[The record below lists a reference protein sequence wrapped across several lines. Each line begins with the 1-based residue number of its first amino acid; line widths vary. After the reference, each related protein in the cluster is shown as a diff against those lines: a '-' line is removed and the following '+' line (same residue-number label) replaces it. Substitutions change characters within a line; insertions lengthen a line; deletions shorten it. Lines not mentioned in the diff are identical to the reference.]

1 MNVEPKNISE
11 RISALTPEQRALFE
25 ARLKQKGLNTPPT
38 AVQTIPRRPDH
49 GSDTCAASIDQERLW
64 FIEQLQ
70 PGNTAYNIFNASR
83 IRGSLNIPIMERV
96 INELI
101 QRHEVLRTTL
111 KSVAG
116 LPVQVIAPELKIT
129 LEPVSLEHL
138 PEAERYDEAIR
149 LTTEEFARPFDL
161 EKGPLVRVGLLRLA
175 ADDFVLQV
183 NMQHAITD
191 RWSFA
196 VFEKELAVLYQAF
209 ATGQPSPLPEL
220 PIQFADYAVWQRER
234 MNGDEYKKD
243 LEYWIQ
249 KLDGAPFALDFPT
262 DFPRPPIQN
271 FRGARVYVSYPR
283 SLLDG
288 LKELSRREGVT
299 MFMTLMAAFKTLIY
313 RYTNQADLLISTPI
327 GTRLRPETENIVGY
341 LLNLLIIRT
350 DLSGN
355 PRFRELL
362 KREQDSCVGAFA
374 HQEVPF
380 GKLVQELKPKQD
392 PSRNPIAQVAFLYL
406 DFPEATAMQFL
417 GLTASHIDIDN
428 GASRFDITLAMTE
441 TPDGFTVSIEYIR
454 DIFEHGRMERMAQ
467 HLRVLLE
474 GIVANP
480 DQRLFD
486 LPLLTVEE
494 QQQLEQWND
503 TAQQFSSTLL
513 VHQLFEQQAAAR
525 PNAPAVLFAD
535 QALTFS
541 EINGR
546 ANQLARHLLSCGLE
560 PEARVGVML
569 PRSPDAV
576 VVLLAIFKA
585 GGCYLPLDP
594 DYPAERLA
602 FMLENAGASLLI
614 TDESLRVQVPEQ
626 APPLITL
633 AAAQL
638 AGQSTAD
645 LESEVRSDQLA
656 YIIYT
661 SGSTGRP
668 KGVAVEHRQ
677 LRHTLQSAQ
686 EVLKLTDADCLP
698 SVASFSFDISL
709 LELLCAP
716 LAGGRCLLVSAPGA
730 LDANVATGV
739 LREATVLHA
748 VPGLMRRFVSFAKE
762 QSADATAPAFPQLR
776 LLLVGGEA
784 VAPELVAELR
794 SVWSD
799 AQVRVLYGPTEATII
814 CAGYDVNKD
823 GPREHQM
830 IGRPLPNTVLQIL
843 DSNGKQVP
851 IGVDGEICISGPG
864 VAREYWRSAELTA
877 EKFVS
882 ATTGQRIYRTGDRGR
897 YLPDGNIEFTGRID
911 EQVKVRGFRIELGEI
926 ESVLTE
932 HESVREA
939 VVVALEDRGSEKR
952 LVAYVVTAAGAA
964 RNVSELRNHLK
975 ERLPDYMI
983 PSAFVYLEALPL
995 TSHGKIDRRALPAPD
1010 AERPTLAEAFIA
1022 PRTPAEKSLAAIW
1035 AKLLGIDQIGSNDDY
1050 FELGGDSLLATQ
1062 LVSQVRSVFAVE
1074 LPLVELFRHPTLAE
1088 LAAAIEEAIIEQMED
1103 MSDEA
1108 AEELLAAKK
1117 QKS

>member
-25 ARLKQKGLNTPPT
+25 ARLKQKGLSTPAT

-49 GSDTCAASIDQERLW
+49 GSGTCAASIDQERLW

-83 IRGSLNIPIMERV
+83 IRGSLNVPIMERV

-129 LEPVSLEHL
+129 LEPVSLEHI
-138 PEAERYDEAIR
+138 PEAERYDEAVR

-175 ADDFVLQV
+175 PDDFVLQV

-249 KLDGAPFALDFPT
+249 QLDGAPFALDFPT

-288 LKELSRREGVT
+288 LKELSRRKGVT

-355 PRFRELL
+355 PTFRELL

-454 DIFEHGRMERMAQ
+454 DIFEHSRMERMAQ

-486 LPLLTVEE
+486 LPLLTLEE

-503 TAQQFSSTLL
+503 TAQQVSSALL
-513 VHQLFEQQAAAR
+513 VHQLFEQQAARR
-525 PNAPAVLFAD
+525 PDAPALLFAD

-541 EINGR
+541 EINNR

-569 PRSPDAV
+569 PRSPDVQVA
-576 VVLLAIFKA
+576 LLAIFKA

-602 FMLENAGASLLI
+602 FMLENAGASLVI
-614 TDESLRVQVPEQ
+614 TEEFLRAE
-626 APPLITL
+626 
-633 AAAQL
+633 QL
-638 AGQSTAD
+638 AQQSIENV
-645 LESEVRSDQLA
+645 ESEVRPEQLA

-668 KGVAVEHRQ
+668 KGVAVEHCQ

-686 EVLKLTDADCLP
+686 ELLKLTEEDCLP
-698 SVASFSFDISL
+698 SIASFSFDISL

-716 LAGGRCLLVSAPGA
+716 LAGGRCLLVSTHGA

-762 QSADATAPAFPQLR
+762 QSTNESAQAFPQLR
-776 LLLVGGEA
+776 QLLVGGEA
-784 VAPELVAELR
+784 VAPELVAEMR
-794 SVWSD
+794 EVWSN
-799 AQVRVLYGPTEATII
+799 AQIRVMYGPTEATII
-814 CAGYDVNKD
+814 CAGYEVS
-823 GPREHQM
+823 GPIDHQM
-830 IGRPLPNTVLQIL
+830 IGRPLPNTVLRIL
-843 DSNGKQVP
+843 DGHGKQVP
-851 IGVDGEICISGPG
+851 IGVDGEICIGGPG
-864 VAREYWRSAELTA
+864 VARGYWRSAELTA

-882 ATTGQRIYRTGDRGR
+882 DPSSATNGPRIYRTGDRGR

-926 ESVLTE
+926 ESVLAE

-952 LVAYVVTAAGAA
+952 LAAYVVTVPGAA
-964 RNVSELRNHLK
+964 RNVSDLRSHLK

-983 PSAFVYLEALPL
+983 PSAFVYLDALPL

-1010 AERPTLAEAFIA
+1010 AERPTLAEAFVA
-1022 PRTPAEKSLAAIW
+1022 PRTPAEESLASIW

-1062 LVSQVRSVFAVE
+1062 LVSQVRSVFEVE

-1088 LAAAIEEAIIEQMED
+1088 LAGAIEEAIIEQMED

-1108 AEELLAAKK
+1108 AEELLAAKRHK
-1117 QKS
+1117 TS

>member
-1 MNVEPKNISE
+1 MKDISE

-25 ARLKQKGLNTPPT
+25 ARLKQKGLRTDVT
-38 AVQTIPRRPDH
+38 AVQTIPRRQDRD
-49 GSDTCAASIDQERLW
+49 SATCPASIDQERLW
-64 FIEQLQ
+64 FIDQLQ

-83 IRGSLNIPIMERV
+83 IRGSLNVPIMERV

-111 KSVAG
+111 KSVEG
-116 LPVQVIAPELKIT
+116 LPVQVIAPDLKIT

-138 PEAERYDEAIR
+138 PEPERYGEAVR

-161 EKGPLVRVGLLRLA
+161 ENGPLVRVGLLRLA
-175 ADDFVLQV
+175 PDDFVLQV
-183 NMQHAITD
+183 NMHHAITD

-209 ATGQPSPLPEL
+209 ATGHPSPLPEL

-234 MNGDEYKKD
+234 MKGDEYKKD
-243 LEYWIQ
+243 LEYWRKQ
-249 KLDGAPFALDFPT
+249 LAGAPFILDFPT
-262 DFPRPPIQN
+262 DLPRPPIQN
-271 FRGARVYVSYPR
+271 FRGARVYVSYPK

-313 RYTNQADLLISTPI
+313 RYTDQHDLLISTPI
-327 GTRLRPETENIVGY
+327 GTRLRPETENLVGY
-341 LLNLLIIRT
+341 LLNLLIVRT
-350 DLSGN
+350 DLSGD
-355 PRFRELL
+355 PTFRWLL
-362 KREQDSCVGAFA
+362 KREQDACVGAFA

-380 GKLVQELKPKQD
+380 GKLVQELKPVQD

-417 GLTASHIDIDN
+417 GLTATHIDIDN

-467 HLRVLLE
+467 HLQVLLA
-474 GIVANP
+474 GIIANP
-480 DQRLFD
+480 DAHLSD
-486 LPLLTVEE
+486 LPILTLEE
-494 QQQLEQWND
+494 RQQLQQWND

-513 VHQLFEQQAAAR
+513 VHQRFEQQAALR
-525 PNAPAVLFAD
+525 PHAPALIFED

-541 EINGR
+541 EINNR
-546 ANQLARHLLSCGLE
+546 ANQLARHLLGCGLE

-569 PRSPDAV
+569 PRTADTLAA
-576 VVLLAIFKA
+576 LLAIFKA

-594 DYPAERLA
+594 EYPAERRD
-602 FMLENAGASLLI
+602 FMLADAGASLLI
-614 TDESLRVQVPEQ
+614 TEEFLNAEQ
-626 APPLITL
+626 F
-633 AAAQL
+633 AQ
-638 AGQSTAD
+638 QSMENVET
-645 LESEVRSDQLA
+645 EVRPEQLA
-656 YIIYT
+656 YLIYT

-677 LRHTLQSAQ
+677 LLHTMQSAQ
-686 EVLKLTDADCLP
+686 EVLKLTEADCLP
-698 SVASFSFDISL
+698 SIASFSFDISL

-716 LAGGRCLLVSAPGA
+716 LAGGRCLLVSTHEA
-730 LDANVATGV
+730 LETNVTARV

-748 VPGLMRRFVSFAKE
+748 VPGLMRRFLSVARE
-762 QSADATAPAFPQLR
+762 QPAGTSRQLR
-776 LLLVGGEA
+776 QLLVGGEA
-784 VAPELVAELR
+784 VAPELVAEMQE
-794 SVWSD
+794 VWGSAD
-799 AQVRVLYGPTEATII
+799 VRVLYGPTEATII
-814 CAGYDVNKD
+814 CASYEVS
-823 GPREHQM
+823 REGEINHQM

-843 DSNGKQVP
+843 DHKGKLVP
-851 IGVDGEICISGPG
+851 VGVDGEICIGG
-864 VAREYWRSAELTA
+864 AGLARGYWQSADLTA
-877 EKFVS
+877 AKFVS
-882 ATTGQRIYRTGDRGR
+882 ATDGARIYRTGDRGR
-897 YLPDGNIEFTGRID
+897 FLQDGNIEFTGRID

-939 VVVALEDRGSEKR
+939 VVIALEDKGSEKR
-952 LVAYVVTAAGAA
+952 LAAYVATTQSAA
-964 RNVSELRNHLK
+964 RNISDLRSHLK

-983 PSAFVYLEALPL
+983 PAAFVYLDALPL

-1010 AERPTLAEAFIA
+1010 AERPALAEAFIA
-1022 PRTPAEKSLAAIW
+1022 PRTPAEKSLASIW
-1035 AKLLGIDQIGSNDDY
+1035 TKLLGINRIGVNDSY

-1062 LVSQVRSVFAVE
+1062 LASQVRSVFEVE

-1088 LAAAIEEAIIEQMED
+1088 MAASIEEAIIEQMEEI
-1103 MSDEA
+1103 SDEE
-1108 AEELLAAKK
+1108 AEQLLRNET
-1117 QKS
+1117 

>member
-1 MNVEPKNISE
+1 MNNISE

-25 ARLKQKGLNTPPT
+25 ARMKQKGLRTDVT
-38 AVQTIPRRPDH
+38 AVQTIPRRQDRDSATAP
-49 GSDTCAASIDQERLW
+49 ASIDQERLW
-64 FIEQLQ
+64 FIDQLQ

-111 KSVAG
+111 KSVDG
-116 LPVQVIAPELKIT
+116 LPVQVIAPALKIT

-138 PEAERYDEAIR
+138 PEAKRYDEAVR
-149 LTTEEFARPFDL
+149 LTTEEFARSFDL
-161 EKGPLVRVGLLRLA
+161 ENGPLVRVGLLRLGP
-175 ADDFVLQV
+175 DDFVLQV

-209 ATGQPSPLPEL
+209 ATGHPSPLPEL

-243 LEYWIQ
+243 LEYWRKQ
-249 KLDGAPFALDFPT
+249 LAGAPFVLDFPT

-271 FRGARVYVSYPR
+271 FRGARVYVSYPK

-313 RYTNQADLLISTPI
+313 RYTNQHDVLISTPI
-327 GTRLRPETENIVGY
+327 GTRLRPETESLVGY
-341 LLNLLIIRT
+341 LLNLLIVRT
-350 DLSGN
+350 DLSGD
-355 PRFRELL
+355 PTFRELL
-362 KREQDSCVGAFA
+362 KREQDACVGAFA

-380 GKLVQELKPKQD
+380 GKLVQELKPVQD

-417 GLTASHIDIDN
+417 GLTANHIDIDN

-441 TPDGFTVSIEYIR
+441 TPEGFTVSIEYIR
-454 DIFEHGRMERMAQ
+454 DIFEHERMERMAQ
-467 HLRVLLE
+467 HLKVLLAS
-474 GIVANP
+474 IIANP
-480 DQRLFD
+480 DAHLSD
-486 LPLLTVEE
+486 LSILTLEE
-494 QQQLEQWND
+494 RRQLEQWND
-503 TAQQFSSTLL
+503 TAHQFSSTLL
-513 VHQLFEQQAAAR
+513 VHQLFEQQAAQT
-525 PNAPAVLFAD
+525 PDAPALIFED
-535 QALTFS
+535 QTLTFS
-541 EINGR
+541 EINSR
-546 ANQLARHLLSCGLE
+546 ANRLARHLLSGGLE

-569 PRSPDAV
+569 PRTPDALV
-576 VVLLAIFKA
+576 ALLAIFKA

-594 DYPAERLA
+594 EYPAERLA
-602 FMLENAGASLLI
+602 FMREDAGASLVI
-614 TDESLRVQVPEQ
+614 TEEFLRVQLSEQ
-626 APPLITL
+626 SI
-633 AAAQL
+633 
-638 AGQSTAD
+638 
-645 LESEVRSDQLA
+645 ENVEREVRPEQLA

-677 LRHTLQSAQ
+677 LLHTMQSAQ
-686 EVLKLTDADCLP
+686 EVLGLTEADCLP
-698 SVASFSFDISL
+698 SIASFSFDISL

-716 LAGGRCLLVSAPGA
+716 LAGGRCLLVSTHGAMEAPVTA
-730 LDANVATGV
+730 RV
-739 LREATVLHA
+739 LQEATVLHA
-748 VPGLMRRFVSFAKE
+748 VPGLMRRFVSVARE
-762 QSADATAPAFPQLR
+762 QSAATSRQLR
-776 LLLVGGEA
+776 QLLVGGEA
-784 VAPELVAELR
+784 VPPELVAEIQE
-794 SVWSD
+794 VWGSAD
-799 AQVRVLYGPTEATII
+799 VRVLYGPTEATII
-814 CAGYDVNKD
+814 CASYEVSRQGMIN
-823 GPREHQM
+823 HQM
-830 IGRPLPNTVLQIL
+830 IGRPLPDTMLRIL
-843 DSNGKQVP
+843 DGKGQLVP
-851 IGVDGEICISGPG
+851 IGVDGEICIGGSGL
-864 VAREYWRSAELTA
+864 ARGYWRNADLTA

-882 ATTGQRIYRTGDRGR
+882 AMDGARIYRTGDRGR

-932 HESVREA
+932 HESVTEA
-939 VVVALEDRGSEKR
+939 VVIALEDRGSEKR
-952 LVAYVVTAAGAA
+952 LVAYVVTVPGAS
-964 RNVSELRNHLK
+964 RNISDLRGHLK

-983 PSAFVYLEALPL
+983 PSAFVYLDALPL

-1010 AERPTLAEAFIA
+1010 AERPTLAEAFIE
-1022 PRTPAEKSLAAIW
+1022 PQTPAEKKLASIW
-1035 AKLLGIDQIGSNDDY
+1035 SKLIGINRIGINDNY

-1062 LVSQVRSVFAVE
+1062 LVSHVRNVFEVE

-1088 LAAAIEEAIIEQMED
+1088 MATSIEEAIIEQMEEI
-1103 MSDEA
+1103 SDEE
-1108 AEELLAAKK
+1108 AEQLLSPEKATEDFSHKK
-1117 QKS
+1117 D

>member
-1 MNVEPKNISE
+1 MNNISE

-25 ARLKQKGLNTPPT
+25 ARLKQKGLRTGVT
-38 AVQTIPRRPDH
+38 AVQTIPRRQDRDSATFP
-49 GSDTCAASIDQERLW
+49 ASIDQERLW
-64 FIEQLQ
+64 FIDQLQ

-83 IRGSLNIPIMERV
+83 IRGSLNVPIMERV

-116 LPVQVIAPELKIT
+116 LPVQVISPALKIA

-138 PEAERYDEAIR
+138 PEAERYGEAVR
-149 LTTEEFARPFDL
+149 LTTEEFARAFDL
-161 EKGPLVRVGLLRLA
+161 ENGPLVRVGLLRLA
-175 ADDFVLQV
+175 PDDFVLQV

-209 ATGQPSPLPEL
+209 ATGHPSPLPEL

-243 LEYWIQ
+243 LEYWRKQ
-249 KLDGAPFALDFPT
+249 LQGAPFVLDFPT

-271 FRGARVYVSYPR
+271 FRGARVYVSYPK

-313 RYTNQADLLISTPI
+313 RYTNQHDVLISTPI
-327 GTRLRPETENIVGY
+327 GTRLRPETENLVGY

-350 DLSGN
+350 DLSGD
-355 PRFRELL
+355 PTFRELL
-362 KREQDSCVGAFA
+362 KREQDSCIGAFA

-380 GKLVQELKPKQD
+380 GKLVQELKPVQD

-417 GLTASHIDIDN
+417 GLTATHIDIDN

-454 DIFEHGRMERMAQ
+454 DIFEHERMERMAQ
-467 HLRVLLE
+467 HLQVLLA
-474 GIVANP
+474 GIIANP
-480 DQRLFD
+480 DAHLSD
-486 LPLLTVEE
+486 LPILTVEE
-494 QQQLEQWND
+494 QQQLQKWND
-503 TAQQFSSTLL
+503 TAHQFSSTLL
-513 VHQLFEQQAAAR
+513 VHQLFEQQAAQQ
-525 PNAPAVLFAD
+525 PHAPALIFED

-541 EINGR
+541 EINSR
-546 ANQLARHLLSCGLE
+546 ANQLARHLLSSGLE

-569 PRSPDAV
+569 PRTPDALV
-576 VVLLAIFKA
+576 ALLAVFKA

-594 DYPAERLA
+594 EYPAERLA
-602 FMLENAGASLLI
+602 FMREDAGASLVI
-614 TDESLRVQVPEQ
+614 TEESLRAEQ
-626 APPLITL
+626 I
-633 AAAQL
+633 AQ
-638 AGQSTAD
+638 QSIENV
-645 LESEVRSDQLA
+645 ESEVRPEQLA

-677 LRHTLQSAQ
+677 LLHTMQSAQ
-686 EVLKLTDADCLP
+686 EVLGLTEADCLP
-698 SVASFSFDISL
+698 SIASFSFDISL

-716 LAGGRCLLVSAPGA
+716 LAGGRCLLVSTHGA
-730 LDANVATGV
+730 LEASVAARV
-739 LREATVLHA
+739 LQEATVLHA
-748 VPGLMRRFVSFAKE
+748 VPGLMRRFVSVAR
-762 QSADATAPAFPQLR
+762 QQYPQLR

-784 VAPELVAELR
+784 VAPELISEMQE
-794 SVWSD
+794 VWGNAD
-799 AQVRVLYGPTEATII
+799 VRVLYGPTEATII
-814 CAGYDVNKD
+814 CASYDVSRQ
-823 GPREHQM
+823 GTISHQM
-830 IGRPLPNTVLQIL
+830 IGRPLLNTMLRIL
-843 DSNGKQVP
+843 DGKGKLVP
-851 IGVDGEICISGPG
+851 IGVDGEICIGGAG
-864 VAREYWRSAELTA
+864 VARGYWRSADLTA
-877 EKFVS
+877 AKFVS
-882 ATTGQRIYRTGDRGR
+882 ATDGTRIYRTGDRGR
-897 YLPDGNIEFTGRID
+897 YLSDGNIVFTGRID

-932 HESVREA
+932 HESVLES
-939 VVVALEDRGSEKR
+939 VVVALEDKGSEKR
-952 LVAYVVTAAGAA
+952 LVAYVVTTQEAS
-964 RNVSELRNHLK
+964 RNVSDLRSYLK
-975 ERLPDYMI
+975 SRLPDYMI
-983 PSAFVYLEALPL
+983 PSAFVYLDALPL

-1010 AERPTLAEAFIA
+1010 AERPALAEAFVE
-1022 PRTPAEKSLAAIW
+1022 PRTPAEKTLASIW
-1035 AKLLGIDQIGSNDDY
+1035 TKLIGINRIGINDNY

-1062 LVSQVRSVFAVE
+1062 LASQVRNVFEVE

-1088 LAAAIEEAIIEQMED
+1088 MATSIEEAIIEQMED
-1103 MSDEA
+1103 ISDEE
-1108 AEELLAAKK
+1108 AEQLLRNE
-1117 QKS
+1117 

>member
-1 MNVEPKNISE
+1 MNNISE

-25 ARLKQKGLNTPPT
+25 ARLKQKGLRTDVT
-38 AVQTIPRRPDH
+38 AVQTIPRRQDR
-49 GSDTCAASIDQERLW
+49 GSATAPASIDQERLW
-64 FIEQLQ
+64 FIDQLQ

-83 IRGSLNIPIMERV
+83 IRGSLNVPIMERV

-111 KSVAG
+111 KSVDG
-116 LPVQVIAPELKIT
+116 LPVQVISPELKIT

-138 PEAERYDEAIR
+138 PETERYDEAVR

-161 EKGPLVRVGLLRLA
+161 EKDPLVRVGLLRLA
-175 ADDFVLQV
+175 HDDFVLQV

-209 ATGQPSPLPEL
+209 ATGHPSPLPEL

-243 LEYWIQ
+243 LEYWRRQ
-249 KLDGAPFALDFPT
+249 LAGAPFILDFPT

-271 FRGARVYVSYPR
+271 FRGARVYVSYPK

-313 RYTNQADLLISTPI
+313 RYTNQHDVLISTPI
-327 GTRLRPETENIVGY
+327 GTRLRPETENLVGY
-341 LLNLLIIRT
+341 LLNLLIVRT
-350 DLSGN
+350 DLSGD
-355 PRFRELL
+355 PTFRELL
-362 KREQDSCVGAFA
+362 KREQDACVGAFA

-380 GKLVQELKPKQD
+380 GKLVQELKPVQD

-417 GLTASHIDIDN
+417 GLTATHIDIDN

-454 DIFEHGRMERMAQ
+454 DIFEHDRMERMAQ
-467 HLRVLLE
+467 HLKILLSS
-474 GIVANP
+474 IIANP
-480 DQRLFD
+480 DARLSD
-486 LPLLTVEE
+486 LSILTLEE
-494 QQQLEQWND
+494 QQQLVNWND
-503 TAQQFSSTLL
+503 TAHQFSSNLL
-513 VHQLFEQQAAAR
+513 VHQLFEQQTALR
-525 PNAPAVLFAD
+525 PDAPALHFED
-535 QALTFS
+535 QTLTFG
-541 EINGR
+541 EINSR
-546 ANQLARHLLSCGLE
+546 ANQLARHLLDSGLE

-569 PRSPDAV
+569 PRTPDALV
-576 VVLLAIFKA
+576 ALLAIFKA

-594 DYPAERLA
+594 EYPAERLA
-602 FMLENAGASLLI
+602 FMREDAGAALVI
-614 TDESLRVQVPEQ
+614 TEEFMRVHLSEQ
-626 APPLITL
+626 
-633 AAAQL
+633 
-638 AGQSTAD
+638 SVENV
-645 LESEVRSDQLA
+645 ESEVRPEQLA

-668 KGVAVEHRQ
+668 KGVAIEHRQ
-677 LRHTLQSAQ
+677 LLHTMQSAQ
-686 EVLKLTDADCLP
+686 EVLGLTEADCLP
-698 SVASFSFDISL
+698 SIASFSFDISL

-716 LAGGRCLLVSAPGA
+716 LAGGRCLLVSTHGA
-730 LDANVATGV
+730 LEGNVAARV
-739 LREATVLHA
+739 LQEATVLHA
-748 VPGLMRRFVSFAKE
+748 VPGLMRRFVSVATHE
-762 QSADATAPAFPQLR
+762 QYPQLR

-784 VAPELVAELR
+784 VAPELVAEMQK
-794 SVWSD
+794 VWSRAD
-799 AQVRVLYGPTEATII
+799 VRVLYGPTEATII
-814 CAGYDVNKD
+814 CASYEVGGGETIN
-823 GPREHQM
+823 HQM
-830 IGRPLPNTVLQIL
+830 IGRPLPNTMLRIL
-843 DSNGKQVP
+843 DGKGKLVP
-851 IGVDGEICISGPG
+851 IGVDGEICIGG
-864 VAREYWRSAELTA
+864 AGLARGYWRNADLTA

-882 ATTGQRIYRTGDRGR
+882 ATDGARIYRTGDRGR
-897 YLPDGNIEFTGRID
+897 YLSGGNIEFTGRID

-939 VVVALEDRGSEKR
+939 VVIALADKAGEKR
-952 LVAYVVTAAGAA
+952 LVAYVVTAPSAL
-964 RNVSELRNHLK
+964 RNISELRSHIRS
-975 ERLPDYMI
+975 RLPDYMI
-983 PSAFVYLEALPL
+983 PSAFVYLDAMPL

-1010 AERPTLAEAFIA
+1010 AERPALAEAFIA

-1035 AKLLGIDQIGSNDDY
+1035 TKLLGINRIGINDNY

-1062 LVSQVRSVFAVE
+1062 LASQVRSVFEVE

-1088 LAAAIEEAIIEQMED
+1088 MSISIEEAIIEQMEEI
-1103 MSDEA
+1103 SDEE
-1108 AEELLAAKK
+1108 AEQLLLP
-1117 QKS
+1117 QKSTKSAN